1 MDIID
6 ILIAKN
12 QSFSAETAKLT
23 KQAQAAMTKA
33 NEVAA
38 KIDEAQDALDAA
50 EAANTRAQEVADN
63 FDALQED
70 VNSAVNDIVNE
81 KIETAISS
89 VTASVNE
96 ANSNASAAQSA
107 AAEAVTDVTVEDD
120 NSSSYKSKK
129 AKVRKKGITNSYNIM
144 KNYTSTGSN
153 EDGSMTQKAI
163 TNALSN
169 QKTELE
175 TKINNITING
185 GGSGNISGNISAA
198 DEGSIV
204 TIDENGNI
212 IPSSITEA
220 DVILTQIVTGTYRN
234 DNIVGLE
241 LDYANRTYTR
251 LQAAANLSAGSDFD
265 KFTLYGGRKRC
276 VIDRT
281 GNIQY
286 FLTGEED
293 PATLANQRIM
303 VYQPSFYYLRV
314 PLSVSKVNNG
324 YKINK
329 EHLYLSD
336 QKYAGFMLH
345 PLFRDENGN
354 ALRYVLLPAFESG
367 TYRVNSNSYEL
378 DDAQDVDLENDCLV
392 SIINAKPIS
401 GQSQNFTFDAAKR
414 MCENNGQGWKMTNLA
429 FESAN
434 QMLMMVEY
442 GSPNIQ
448 NTFNVGITK
457 LTSTSGINFSCNTGS
472 TLRLGNTSGQAL
484 STINVRNG
492 NSTTYTSAGQCA
504 ISYRGMEN
512 PFGNMWRFIDGAT
525 VTNNI
530 LTYKDEIIDFKLAS
544 NENWINAF
552 GYDKDHNWVYLPIEA
567 SSNANSNLPVGDYY
581 YPTLDANV
589 LYVGIIGGFSA
600 SSTNSGIFY
609 YSFNSQKET
618 FHYQHDT
625 ARVMYIPTPNT
636 LIDNHN
642 YNLWY
647 EVV

>member
-1 MDIID
+1 MDLLD

-12 QSFSAETAKLT
+12 QSFTGETAKLT
-23 KQAQAAMTKA
+23 KQAQAAMAKA
-33 NEVAA
+33 NEVAS
-38 KIDEAQDALDAA
+38 KIDEASDALAAAQEAQTAA
-50 EAANTRAQEVADN
+50 ETANTRAQEIAAELENMKEEVT
-63 FDALQED
+63 
-70 VNSAVNDIVNE
+70 SAASEVVDE
-81 KIETAISS
+81 KLETA
-89 VTASVNE
+89 VTELQTSID
-96 ANSNASAAQSA
+96 
-107 AAEAVTDVTVEDD
+107 EAVTEVAIEDD
-120 NSSSYKSKK
+120 NTSTYKGKK
-129 AKVRKKGITNSYNIM
+129 AKIRKKGILNAFNIF

-163 TNALSN
+163 TNALNS
-169 QKTELE
+169 QKTELQNE
-175 TKINNITING
+175 IKNIKPSSG
-185 GGSGNISGNISAA
+185 SGSGNISGNISAA

-212 IPSSITEA
+212 VPSSITEA
-220 DVILTQIVTGTYRN
+220 DVILTQIVAGTYKN
-234 DNIVGLE
+234 NNIVGLE

-276 VIDRT
+276 VVDRA

-293 PATLANQRIM
+293 PATLTNQRIM

-345 PLFRDENGN
+345 PLFKDENGN

-378 DDAQDVDLENDCLV
+378 SDAQDVDLENDRLV

-448 NTFNVGITK
+448 NTFNIGITK

-472 TLRLGNTSGQAL
+472 TLRLGNASGQAL
-484 STINVRNG
+484 STVNIRNG

-544 NENWINAF
+544 NENWVNAF

-581 YPTLDANV
+581 YPTLDANT

-636 LIDNHN
+636 LVDNHN

>member
-6 ILIAKN
+6 ILIAKKK
-12 QSFSAETAKLT
+12 SFTGETEKLT
-23 KQAQAAMTKA
+23 RQANEAMAKA

-38 KIDEAQDALDAA
+38 KIDEADEALTA
-50 EAANTRAQEVADN
+50 AQE
-63 FDALQED
+63 
-70 VNSAVNDIVNE
+70 
-81 KIETAISS
+81 
-89 VTASVNE
+89 
-96 ANSNASAAQSA
+96 AQSA
-107 AAEAVTDVTVEDD
+107 AEATNLRAEEIASNLENMKEEVTSAASEVVDEKIAEATTQLQASVDEAVTEVNVEDE
-120 NSSSYKSKK
+120 NTSSYKSKN
-129 AKVRKKGITNSYNIM
+129 AKVRKKGILSSFKIM

-163 TNALSN
+163 TNALNN
-169 QKTELE
+169 QKTELQNE
-175 TKINNITING
+175 IKNIKPSSG

-212 IPSSITEA
+212 VPSSITEA
-220 DVILTQIVTGTYRN
+220 DVILTQIVAGTYKN

-251 LQAAANLSAGSDFD
+251 LQAAAGLSAGSDFD
-265 KFTLYGGRKRC
+265 KFTLYGDRKRC
-276 VIDRT
+276 VVDRA

-367 TYRVNSNSYEL
+367 TYRVNSNTYEL
-378 DDAQDVDLENDCLV
+378 DDVQDVDLENDCLV

-401 GQSQNFTFDAAKR
+401 GQSQNFTFDAAKH

-448 NTFNVGITK
+448 NTFNIGITK

-472 TLRLGNTSGQAL
+472 TLRLGNASGQAL
-484 STINVRNG
+484 STVNVRNG

-512 PFGNMWRFIDGAT
+512 PFGNMWRFIEDVT
-525 VTNNI
+525 ITNNI
-530 LTYKDEIIDFKLAS
+530 LTYKNEVIDFKLAS
-544 NENWINAF
+544 NENWVNAF

-581 YPTLDANV
+581 YPTLVANT
-589 LYVGIIGGFSA
+589 LYAGIIGGFST
-600 SSTNSGIFY
+600 SNTNAGIFY
-609 YSFNSQKET
+609 YSFNTEKET

-636 LIDNHN
+636 LVDNHN
-642 YNLWY
+642 YNLWH

>member
-1 MDIID
+1 MDILD
-6 ILIAKN
+6 IIIAKKK
-12 QSFSAETAKLT
+12 SFTGETEKLT
-23 KQAQAAMTKA
+23 RQANEAMAKA

-38 KIDEAQDALDAA
+38 KIDDAADALAAAQEAQDAA
-50 EAANTRAQEVADN
+50 EAANTRAQEIATDLEN
-63 FDALQED
+63 MKE
-70 VNSAVNDIVNE
+70 E
-81 KIETAISS
+81 
-89 VTASVNE
+89 VT
-96 ANSNASAAQSA
+96 SAAGEVVDEKLATATAELQSA
-107 AAEAVTDVTVEDD
+107 IDEAVTEVTVEDD
-120 NSSSYKSKK
+120 NNSSYKSKN
-129 AKVRKKGITNSYNIM
+129 AKVRKKGLFNSFKIM

-153 EDGSMTQKAI
+153 EDGAMTQKAI
-163 TNALSN
+163 TNALNS

-175 TKINNITING
+175 NKIKNIKPSG
-185 GGSGNISGNISAA
+185 SGSGSGNISGNISAA

-212 IPSSITEA
+212 VPSSITEA
-220 DVILTQIVTGTYRN
+220 DVILTQIVAGTYKN

-251 LQAAANLSAGSDFD
+251 LQAAAGLSAGLDFD

-276 VIDRT
+276 VVDRE

-314 PLSVSKVNNG
+314 PLSVSKTNNG

-345 PLFRDENGN
+345 PLFRDENDN

-378 DDAQDVDLENDCLV
+378 NDTQDVDLENDCLV

-401 GQSQNFTFDAAKR
+401 GQSQEFTIAAAKQ
-414 MCENNGQGWKMTNLA
+414 MCENNGQGWKITDLK
-429 FESAN
+429 FESMN

-448 NTFNVGITK
+448 NAFNVGITK
-457 LTSTSGINFSCNTGS
+457 LTATSGINFACNTGS
-472 TLRLGNTSGQAL
+472 TLSLGNASGQAL
-484 STINVRNG
+484 STVNVRNG
-492 NSTTYTSAGQCA
+492 NSTTYISAGQCA

-512 PFGNMWRFIDGAT
+512 PFGNMWRFIGDVT

-544 NENWINAF
+544 NENWVNAF

-567 SSNANSNLPVGDYY
+567 SSSANSNLPVGDYY
-581 YPTLDANV
+581 YPILAANTLYA
-589 LYVGIIGGFSA
+589 GIIGGFST
-600 SSTNSGIFY
+600 SNTNAGIFY
-609 YSFNSQKET
+609 YAFNIEKET

-636 LIDNHN
+636 LVDNHN
-642 YNLWY
+642 YNLWH

>member
-6 ILIAKN
+6 ILIAKKK
-12 QSFSAETAKLT
+12 SFTGETEKLT
-23 KQAQAAMTKA
+23 RQANEAMAKA

-38 KIDEAQDALDAA
+38 KIDDAEEALSAAQDAQEAA
-50 EAANTRAQEVADN
+50 EAANTRAQEIADE
-63 FDALQED
+63 LED
-70 VNSAVNDIVNE
+70 MKEEV
-81 KIETAISS
+81 
-89 VTASVNE
+89 
-96 ANSNASAAQSA
+96 ASAAGEVVDEKLATATAGLQASID
-107 AAEAVTDVTVEDD
+107 EAVTEVNVEDE
-120 NSSSYKSKK
+120 NTSSYKSKN
-129 AKVRKKGITNSYNIM
+129 AKVRKKGILSSFKIM

-163 TNALSN
+163 TNALNN
-169 QKTELE
+169 QKTELQNE
-175 TKINNITING
+175 IKNIKPSS

-212 IPSSITEA
+212 VPSTITEA
-220 DVILTQIVTGTYRN
+220 DVILTQIVSGTYRN

-251 LQAAANLSAGSDFD
+251 LQAAAGLSAGSDFD

-276 VIDRT
+276 VVDRT

-293 PATLANQRIM
+293 PATLVNKRIM

-354 ALRYVLLPAFESG
+354 ALRYVLIPAFESG

-378 DDAQDVDLENDCLV
+378 GDTQDVNLENDCLV

-448 NTFNVGITK
+448 SAFNAGITK
-457 LTSTSGINFSCNTGS
+457 LTSTSGINFACNTGS
-472 TLRLGNTSGQAL
+472 TLQLGNTSGQAL
-484 STINVRNG
+484 STVNVRNG

-512 PFGNMWRFIDGAT
+512 PFGNMWRFIGDVT

-530 LTYKDEIIDFKLAS
+530 LTYKNEVIDFKLAS

-552 GYDKDHNWVYLPIEA
+552 GYDKEHNWIYLPIEA
-567 SSNANSNLPVGDYY
+567 SSSANSNLPIGDYY
-581 YPTLDANV
+581 YPNLVENT
-589 LYVGIIGGFSA
+589 LYVGIIGGFST
-600 SSTNSGIFY
+600 SNTNAGIFY
-609 YSFNSQKET
+609 YSFNPEKET
-618 FHYQHDT
+618 FHFQHDT
-625 ARVMYIPTPNT
+625 ARVMFIPTPNIV
-636 LIDNHN
+636 IDNHN
-642 YNLWY
+642 YNLWH

>member
-6 ILIAKN
+6 ILIAKKK
-12 QSFSAETAKLT
+12 SFTGETEKLT
-23 KQAQAAMTKA
+23 RQANEAMAKA

-38 KIDEAQDALDAA
+38 KIDDAEEALSAAQDAQEAA
-50 EAANTRAQEVADN
+50 EAANTRAQEIADE
-63 FDALQED
+63 LED
-70 VNSAVNDIVNE
+70 MKEEV
-81 KIETAISS
+81 
-89 VTASVNE
+89 
-96 ANSNASAAQSA
+96 ASAAGEVVDEKLATATAGLQASID
-107 AAEAVTDVTVEDD
+107 EAVTEVNVEDE
-120 NSSSYKSKK
+120 NTSSYKSKN
-129 AKVRKKGITNSYNIM
+129 AKVRKKGILSSFKIM

-163 TNALSN
+163 TNALNN
-169 QKTELE
+169 QKTELQNE
-175 TKINNITING
+175 IKNIKPSS

-212 IPSSITEA
+212 VPSTITEA
-220 DVILTQIVTGTYRN
+220 DVILTQIVSGTYRN

-251 LQAAANLSAGSDFD
+251 LQAAAGLSAGSDFD

-276 VIDRT
+276 VVDRT

-293 PATLANQRIM
+293 PATLVNKRIM

-354 ALRYVLLPAFESG
+354 ALRYVLIPAFESG

-378 DDAQDVDLENDCLV
+378 GDTQDVNLENDCLV

-448 NTFNVGITK
+448 SAFNAGITK
-457 LTSTSGINFSCNTGS
+457 LTSTSGINFACNTGS
-472 TLRLGNTSGQAL
+472 TLQLGNTSGQAL
-484 STINVRNG
+484 STVNVRNG
-492 NSTTYTSAGQCA
+492 NSTTYTSAGHCA

-512 PFGNMWRFIDGAT
+512 PFGNMWRFIGDVT

-530 LTYKDEIIDFKLAS
+530 LTYKNEVIDFKLAS

-552 GYDKDHNWVYLPIEA
+552 GYDKEHNWIYLPIEA
-567 SSNANSNLPVGDYY
+567 SSSANSNLPIGDYY
-581 YPTLDANV
+581 YPNLVENT
-589 LYVGIIGGFSA
+589 LYVGIIGGFST
-600 SSTNSGIFY
+600 SNTNAGIFY
-609 YSFNSQKET
+609 YSFNPEKET
-618 FHYQHDT
+618 FHFQHDT
-625 ARVMYIPTPNT
+625 ARVMFIPTPNIV
-636 LIDNHN
+636 IDNHN
-642 YNLWY
+642 YNFWH

>member
-23 KQAQAAMTKA
+23 QQARAAMAKA

-38 KIDEAQDALDAA
+38 KIDEAEEALAAAQEAQTAA
-50 EAANTRAQEVADN
+50 ESANNLAQEIAADLDN
-63 FDALQED
+63 MKE
-70 VNSAVNDIVNE
+70 E
-81 KIETAISS
+81 
-89 VTASVNE
+89 VTA
-96 ANSNASAAQSA
+96 AAEEVVDEKMATVTENLQSA
-107 AAEAVTDVTVEDD
+107 IDEAVTDVTVEDD

-144 KNYTSTGSN
+144 KNYTSMGSN

-163 TNALSN
+163 TDALSN

-220 DVILTQIVTGTYRN
+220 DVILTQIVAGTYRN

-276 VIDRT
+276 VVDRA

-293 PATLANQRIM
+293 PATLTNQRIM

-448 NTFNVGITK
+448 NTFNIGITK

-512 PFGNMWRFIDGAT
+512 PFGNMWRFIDG
-525 VTNNI
+525 VTIINNI

-552 GYDKDHNWVYLPIEA
+552 GYDKNHNWAYLPIEA

-581 YPTLDANV
+581 YPTLDANT
-589 LYVGIIGGFSA
+589 LYIGIIGGFSA

>member
-6 ILIAKN
+6 ILIAKKK
-12 QSFSAETAKLT
+12 SFTGETEKLT
-23 KQAQAAMTKA
+23 RQANEAMAKA
-33 NEVAA
+33 NEVAT
-38 KIDEAQDALDAA
+38 KIDEADEALTA
-50 EAANTRAQEVADN
+50 AQE
-63 FDALQED
+63 
-70 VNSAVNDIVNE
+70 
-81 KIETAISS
+81 
-89 VTASVNE
+89 
-96 ANSNASAAQSA
+96 AQSA
-107 AAEAVTDVTVEDD
+107 AEATNLRAEEIASNLENMKEEVTSAASEIVDEKITEATTQLQTSIDEAVTEVNVEDE
-120 NSSSYKSKK
+120 NTSSYKSKN
-129 AKVRKKGITNSYNIM
+129 AKVRKKGILDSFKIM

-163 TNALSN
+163 TNALNN
-169 QKTELE
+169 QKTELQNE
-175 TKINNITING
+175 IKNIKPSSG
-185 GGSGNISGNISAA
+185 GSSGNISGNISAA

-220 DVILTQIVTGTYRN
+220 DVILTQIVAGTYKN

-241 LDYANRTYTR
+241 LDYTNRTYTR
-251 LQAAANLSAGSDFD
+251 LQAAASLSAGSDFD

-276 VIDRT
+276 VVDRA

-314 PLSVSKVNNG
+314 PLSVSKINNG

-367 TYRVNSNSYEL
+367 TYRVNSDTYEL
-378 DDAQDVDLENDCLV
+378 GDTQDINLENDCLV

-401 GQSQNFTFDAAKR
+401 GQTQSFTYDAAKQ
-414 MCENNGQGWKMTNLA
+414 MCENNGQGWEMTNLA

-448 NTFNVGITK
+448 NAFNIGITK
-457 LTSTSGINFSCNTGS
+457 LTSTSGINFACNTGS
-472 TLRLGNTSGQAL
+472 TLRLGNASGQAL
-484 STINVRNG
+484 STVNVRNG

-512 PFGNMWRFIDGAT
+512 PFGNMWRFIGDVT

-530 LTYKDEIIDFKLAS
+530 LTYKNEVIDFKLAS
-544 NENWINAF
+544 NENWVNAF

-581 YPTLDANV
+581 YPNLAANTLYA
-589 LYVGIIGGFSA
+589 GIIGGFST
-600 SSTNSGIFY
+600 SNTNAGIFY
-609 YSFNSQKET
+609 YSFNIEKET

-636 LIDNHN
+636 LVDNHN
-642 YNLWY
+642 YNLWH

>member
-1 MDIID
+1 MDILD
-6 ILIAKN
+6 ILIAKKK
-12 QSFSAETAKLT
+12 SFTGETEKLT
-23 KQAQAAMTKA
+23 RQANEAMAKA

-38 KIDEAQDALDAA
+38 KIDDAEEALSAAQDAQEAA
-50 EAANTRAQEVADN
+50 EAANARAQEVANDLEN
-63 FDALQED
+63 MKEE
-70 VNSAVNDIVNE
+70 VTSAASEVVDE
-81 KIETAISS
+81 KITEM
-89 VTASVNE
+89 
-96 ANSNASAAQSA
+96 
-107 AAEAVTDVTVEDD
+107 AVTEVDFEDE
-120 NSSSYKSKK
+120 NTSSYKSKK
-129 AKVRKKGITNSYNIM
+129 AKVRKRGILNSFNIM
-144 KNYTSTGSN
+144 KNYMSTGSN

-163 TNALSN
+163 TNALKS

-175 TKINNITING
+175 NKIKSIQPG
-185 GGSGNISGNISAA
+185 SGSGNISGNISAE
-198 DEGSIV
+198 DEGSLISV
-204 TIDENGNI
+204 DENGNI
-212 IPSSITEA
+212 QPSSITEA
-220 DVILTQIVTGTYRN
+220 DVILTQIVSGTYQN

-241 LDYANRTYTR
+241 LDYANRTYKR
-251 LQAAANLSAGSDFD
+251 LQAAKDLTAGSDFD

-276 VIDRT
+276 VVDRE

-314 PLSVSKVNNG
+314 PLSISKVNNG

-378 DDAQDVDLENDCLV
+378 NDTQDVDLENDCLV
-392 SIINAKPIS
+392 SIINTKPIS
-401 GQSQNFTFDAAKR
+401 GQSQNFTIVAAKQ
-414 MCENNGQGWKMTNLA
+414 MCENNGQGWKMTNLE

-448 NTFNVGITK
+448 NAFNVGITK
-457 LTSTSGINFSCNTGS
+457 LTSTSGINFACNTGS
-472 TLRLGNTSGQAL
+472 TLPLGNVSGQAL
-484 STINVRNG
+484 STVNVRNG
-492 NSTTYTSAGQCA
+492 NSTTYISVGQCA

-512 PFGNMWRFIDGAT
+512 PFGNMWRFIGDVT
-525 VTNNI
+525 VINNI
-530 LTYKDEIIDFKLAS
+530 LTYKNEIIDFKLAS

-552 GYDKDHNWVYLPIEA
+552 GYDKEHNWVYLPIET
-567 SSNANSNLPVGDYY
+567 SSSANSNLPIGDYY
-581 YPTLDANV
+581 YPILAKNTLYA
-589 LYVGIIGGFSA
+589 GIIGGFST
-600 SSTNSGIFY
+600 SNTNAGIFY
-609 YSFNSQKET
+609 YSFNIEKDT

-625 ARVMYIPTPNT
+625 ARVMFIPTPNT

>member
-6 ILIAKN
+6 ILIAKKK
-12 QSFSAETAKLT
+12 SFTGETEKLT
-23 KQAQAAMTKA
+23 RQANEAMAKA
-33 NEVAA
+33 NEVAE
-38 KIDEAQDALDAA
+38 KIDEANEAL
-50 EAANTRAQEVADN
+50 EAAQE
-63 FDALQED
+63 
-70 VNSAVNDIVNE
+70 
-81 KIETAISS
+81 
-89 VTASVNE
+89 
-96 ANSNASAAQSA
+96 AQSA
-107 AAEAVTDVTVEDD
+107 AEATNLRAEEIASNLENMKEEVTSAANEVVDEKIAEVTEQLQSSINEAVTEVNVEDD
-120 NSSSYKSKK
+120 NTSAYKSKK

-153 EDGSMTQKAI
+153 EDGSITQKAI
-163 TNALSN
+163 TDALSN

-185 GGSGNISGNISAA
+185 GGSSNISRNISAA

-220 DVILTQIVTGTYRN
+220 DVILTQIVAGTYRN

-276 VIDRT
+276 VVDRA

-293 PATLANQRIM
+293 PATLTNQRIM

-544 NENWINAF
+544 NENWVNAF
-552 GYDKDHNWVYLPIEA
+552 GYDKNHNWVYLPIEA

-581 YPTLDANV
+581 YPTLDANT